1 MESYMPAAGLV
12 VVAALFGIVLII
24 SWIILPFAIFG
35 IKKRLDRI
43 VALME
48 SRRP

>member
-1 MESYMPAAGLV
+1 MESYMPAAGLI
-12 VVAALFGIVLII
+12 AAAIIFLIVLTI

-43 VALME
+43 VTLME
-48 SRRP
+48 SRRT